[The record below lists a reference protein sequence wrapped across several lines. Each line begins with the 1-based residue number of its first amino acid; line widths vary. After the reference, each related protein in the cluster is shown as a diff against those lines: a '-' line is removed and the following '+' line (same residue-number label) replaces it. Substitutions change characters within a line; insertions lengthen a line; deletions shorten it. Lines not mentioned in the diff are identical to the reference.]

1 MKTQSNQ
8 KVMCQYFSRVLIEKC
23 YFPVYFSVQDKNPA
37 CFSTSN
43 ISSMERPPC
52 LVVNASFKFRY
63 LQCKTMPQQLTVPF
77 TLILFT
83 CIKRARRHYKNLICF
98 FLCFCFIFY
107 LFIYFF
113 QKEVLMRV
121 YTSQQLSNHIQKNGH
136 PSTEHKK

>member
-1 MKTQSNQ
+1 
-8 KVMCQYFSRVLIEKC
+8 MCQYFSRVLIEKC

-83 CIKRARRHYKNLICF
+83 YQKSAKTLQKSNLF
-98 FLCFCFIFY
+98 FPLFLLYF

>member
-1 MKTQSNQ
+1 
-8 KVMCQYFSRVLIEKC
+8 MCQYFSRVLIEKC

-43 ISSMERPPC
+43 ISRMERPPC

-83 CIKRARRHYKNLICF
+83 YQKSAKTLQKSNLF
-98 FLCFCFIFY
+98 FPLFLLYF